1 MTFYGRERELKQF
14 QNFLNRNDVNLA
26 VVFGRRRIGKSEL
39 IKEAIRRSGLRSIYL
54 ECRQT
59 SEAEHVELL
68 AELGARLLGLP
79 GLAADKLERVLDLL
93 AQHAESEPLI
103 VVLDEY
109 PYLRDLVKGCDSIL
123 QAYVDRWK
131 GKSRIK
137 LILCGSYIDVMK
149 GVLEYKSPLYG
160 RAAVALKLEPMD
172 YFEASLFYPNATLD
186 DKVRFFSIFGG
197 VPYYNALI
205 DPMLS
210 VRENILKLLSF
221 KAFFLTNEVDMFLRS
236 ELAKINNAN
245 LVLTAVALGA
255 KKFSDILAQTRIEK
269 SPTLADTLERLT
281 GMGILT
287 KTAPINDEGNKRRM
301 QYRIADPLVDFY
313 FRYVFRNASMLQ
325 VMTEADFY
333 ESFVAVD
340 FEEQFVP
347 KAFEEICRQYL
358 IRRNKAGLNQPAFFR
373 IGRYYYDLPR
383 ERRNGEFDIVTEDAL
398 GYVFYE
404 AKFRSHP
411 MTKRQ
416 IEEEIAQVKASPLAT
431 ERFGFFSRS
440 GFAEEAGSSD
450 IIRLFTLADIYAD
463 LMGTGV

>member
-39 IKEAIRRSGLRSIYL
+39 IKEAVRRSDLRSIYL

-79 GLAADKLERVLDLL
+79 GLAADKLERILDLL

-123 QAYVDRWK
+123 QGYVDRWK

-160 RAAVALKLEPMD
+160 RAALALQLEPMD
-172 YFEASLFYPNATLD
+172 YFEASLFYPNAASE

-197 VPYYNALI
+197 IPYYNALI
-205 DPMLS
+205 DPTLS

-269 SPTLADTLERLT
+269 SPTLADTLESLT
-281 GMGILT
+281 GMGILA

-325 VMTEADFY
+325 VMTEDDFY
-333 ESFVAVD
+333 ANVVATD
-340 FEEQFVP
+340 FEEKFVP

-358 IRRNKAGLNQPAFFR
+358 IRRNKAGLNKPTFFR

-383 ERRNGEFDIVTEDAL
+383 EKRNGEFDIVTEDAK

-404 AKFRSHP
+404 AKFRMRP
-411 MTKRQ
+411 MSKKQ